1 MQSRTFRFDE
11 KKIAA
16 LRPHSRDSRSAVGEF
31 TDLEIPALK
40 CAITRTGKKHF
51 WARVSVN
58 GKRKMLTLGSTIC
71 MSVAEAREKAVE
83 CMKMASQGLDPT
95 DARNQRK
102 TIYTL
107 SEFATDEY
115 MPYAM
120 QTKRS
125 WKDDESRLRREIGQ
139 MLGHIPITEVT
150 TRDVMQLHAAIFKKN
165 SAATANRY
173 LSLVSRLFS
182 FAIQIGYAS
191 SNPVKNIKK
200 YKENGPRQ
208 RILCGT
214 ELTRFMQCLEES
226 EQNTA
231 VLAIRL
237 SLQTGLRS
245 KSELFS
251 LPWSCVDFEN
261 GTVKLMH
268 TKNGRVRTI
277 AINTVAL
284 SLLKEM
290 HSKADPLCPW
300 VFPARVGTGH
310 LVDIRKPL
318 NKILAKAGI
327 TGVTPHDLRRSFG
340 SLLCNAGVDIY
351 QIKDL
356 LGHSN
361 VTVTQRAYAHL
372 QQSTLRTSCE
382 VVARTLEEALGKAA

>member
-1 MQSRTFRFDE
+1 M
-11 KKIAA
+11 K
-16 LRPHSRDSRSAVGEF
+16 LDSV
-31 TDLEIPALK
+31 
-40 CAITRTGKKHF
+40 
-51 WARVSVN
+51 
-58 GKRKMLTLGSTIC
+58 IC
-71 MSVAEAREKAVE
+71 LSVAEARERAVA
-83 CMKMASQGLDPT
+83 CLKMASQGLDPT

-102 TIYTL
+102 NVLTL
-107 SEFATDEY
+107 SEFATEEY
-115 MPYAM
+115 LPYAM

-125 WKDDESRLRREIGQ
+125 WKDDESRLRREIGA
-139 MLGHIPITEVT
+139 MMGHVPVSEVT
-150 TRDVMQLHAAIFKKN
+150 TRDVMQLHGAIYKRA

-173 LSLVSRLFS
+173 LALVSRIFS
-182 FAIQIGYAS
+182 LAIQFGYVEK
-191 SNPVKNIKK
+191 NPVKGIKK
-200 YKENGPRQ
+200 YREAGPRQ
-208 RILCGT
+208 TIITGL
-214 ELTRFMQCLEES
+214 ELTRFMQCLEAEKPS
-226 EQNTA
+226 IT
-231 VLAIRL
+231 LSAIKMMIY
-237 SLQTGLRS
+237 TGLRS

-251 LPWSCVDFEN
+251 LPWSCVNFEN

-268 TKNGRVRTI
+268 TKNGRVRVI
-277 AINTVAL
+277 AINSVAL